1 MRLLLLNDLRL
12 CRQKWFK
19 RYKWLQL
26 CSALHTL
33 HNTILDSQGYQLL
46 LLLKY
51 LKPTHT
57 HIYVLFGRYNSFYI
71 RFLHTFLAE
80 HLAPEQDDW
89 IVFIVIEK
97 FDHDTDLETFLE
109 NIVQSLDLVRTSHE
123 LRSEVQ

>member
-1 MRLLLLNDLRL
+1 MTCDCVNKNGLKDING
-12 CRQKWFK
+12 FN
-19 RYKWLQL
+19 YV
-26 CSALHTL
+26 LHCTL
-33 HNTILDSQGYQLL
+33 YTIPSLDSQGYQLL